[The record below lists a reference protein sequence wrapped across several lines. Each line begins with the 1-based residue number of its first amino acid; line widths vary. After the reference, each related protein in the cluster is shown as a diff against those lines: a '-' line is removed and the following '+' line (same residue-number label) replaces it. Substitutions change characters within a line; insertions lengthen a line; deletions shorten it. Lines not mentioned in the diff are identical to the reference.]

1 MVDTVWKTAKETS
14 QMLGISKQRV
24 CKLARE
30 GRFGINAY
38 KKYAKELNF
47 NGAWM
52 IGHPNEY
59 KRKPV
64 GKPPKDQ
71 QKQIIVY

>member
-1 MVDTVWKTAKETS
+1 MADTVWKTAKETAH
-14 QMLGISKQRV
+14 MLGVSQQRV

-30 GRFGINAY
+30 GRFGTMAY

-52 IGHPNEY
+52 IGFPNEY

-64 GKPPKDQ
+64 GQPSKNKQKPYT
-71 QKQIIVY
+71 I

>member
-1 MVDTVWKTAKETS
+1 MTDTVWKTAKETA
-14 QMLGISKQRV
+14 QMLGVSQQRV

-30 GRFGINAY
+30 GRFGTMAY

-52 IGHPNEY
+52 IGFPNDY
-59 KRKPV
+59 KKKPV
-64 GKPPKDQ
+64 GQPPKNK
-71 QKQIIVY
+71 QKSVII

>member
-1 MVDTVWKTAKETS
+1 MTDTVWKTAKETA
-14 QMLGISKQRV
+14 QMLGVSQQRV

-30 GRFGINAY
+30 GRFGTMAY

-52 IGHPNEY
+52 IGFPNDY
-59 KRKPV
+59 KKKPV
-64 GKPPKDQ
+64 GQPRKTKA
-71 QKQIIVY
+71 IHI